1 MGQKLIVGSNLTL
14 SVGELRI
21 FVVTGGQVGSTKLG
35 ILYDHYRNSVSRLNS
50 LVTSSNRAIAIFFAM
65 QFGIFI
71 FALNSELVFNLVNG
85 VLSKV
90 YNITLERNTALA
102 QTSMWIVAL
111 FYVVR
116 FVQLNGEIAKQRSYV
131 DGLGKRIAG
140 DVGYTLGIQD
150 SDNAEIKVDRF
161 LERVLEVFHTKV
173 SLILPM
179 FLDLFL
185 VVREVRGTVWWSL
198 FTVLDLAS
206 SVFIQIVLGSYFLSL
221 NPDFLA
227 GWHCRKI
234 K

>member
-1 MGQKLIVGSNLTL
+1 M
-14 SVGELRI
+14 
-21 FVVTGGQVGSTKLG
+21 
-35 ILYDHYRNSVSRLNS
+35 
-50 LVTSSNRAIAIFFAM
+50 
-65 QFGIFI
+65 
-71 FALNSELVFNLVNG
+71 
-85 VLSKV
+85 
-90 YNITLERNTALA
+90 
-102 QTSMWIVAL
+102 
-111 FYVVR
+111 
-116 FVQLNGEIAKQRSYV
+116 
-131 DGLGKRIAG
+131 
-140 DVGYTLGIQD
+140 
-150 SDNAEIKVDRF
+150 
-161 LERVLEVFHTKV
+161 LEVFHTKV